1 VEKTYHRI
9 AVSIRLQPGFFKTN
23 RGGALLCSR
32 VLAGFSAMKLRR
44 LSVLVAFAVAGAA

>member
-1 VEKTYHRI
+1 LTWKKRI
-9 AVSIRLQPGFFKTN
+9 TGSPSASVYNPVSSRQIAAG
-23 RGGALLCSR
+23 LCSR

>member
-9 AVSIRLQPGFFKTN
+9 AVSICLQPGFFKTN